1 MKHIPYLD
9 VDALVME
16 PQINNPPKKNDF
28 AILTLKKPVEFGEN
42 IAPICLPHNP
52 FRYYKDRVATLYGF
66 GYNDTVREVVE
77 EIARHEK
84 ITNKPFKN
92 GRSLEFS
99 EITIVSQEDCKELY
113 GNGKHWI
120 RAVPKEQDI
129 FLHPW
134 FSYII
139 VK

>member
-66 GYNDTVREVVE
+66 GYNDTVE

-84 ITNKPFKN
+84 ITNAVILKN
-92 GRSLEFS
+92 SVCEVIMELQGRKIWEKGGFS
-99 EITIVSQEDCKELY
+99 E
-113 GNGKHWI
+113 
-120 RAVPKEQDI
+120 P
-129 FLHPW
+129 HPRP
-134 FSYII
+134 YPLL
-139 VK
+139 